1 MILYH
6 YSVDSYRGG
15 ECLINDYKRGFRFAE
30 PFLLTLDAGEECFWS
45 VYYSMMACS
54 RELCALGLRKHENYV
69 KDAVEG
75 IFEHVRRSRFPGD
88 SVSRVGCVY
97 YCASREEAVAC
108 LRDDCVDN
116 GDYTFDQVKLLEVE
130 VEDDRVFRYDQTFY
144 NEALAAMER
153 RRDLAGALALAER
166 YFSRE
171 RSGAPI
177 IEILSDGT
185 NRVLRELPIEGG
197 EG

>member
-1 MILYH
+1 MLLGKGPRIPMKLTMLT
-6 YSVDSYRGG
+6 SSRVS
-15 ECLINDYKRGFRFAE
+15 FRNA
-30 PFLLTLDAGEECFWS
+30 LSDAGINQT
-45 VYYSMMACS
+45 
-54 RELCALGLRKHENYV
+54 KHQ
-69 KDAVEG
+69 
-75 IFEHVRRSRFPGD
+75 
-88 SVSRVGCVY
+88 
-97 YCASREEAVAC
+97 
-108 LRDDCVDN
+108 L
-116 GDYTFDQVKLLEVE
+116 LLEVE

-177 IEILSDGT
+177 IEILSDGA
-185 NRVLRELPIEGG
+185 NRVLRELSIEGG